1 MHLGL
6 IMECDYREGRT
17 QEEAFDEAFA
27 TAELAETIG
36 FDGVWLAERHFAGP
50 RNPLDPQGAGIP
62 SVASSPLIFATAILS
77 RTSRLRVGTA
87 VLVLPLG
94 HPVRLAEEV
103 ATLDQIS
110 RGRLDLGIGR
120 SGFPRA
126 YQGYD
131 IPYAESRE
139 RFQEYL
145 EIMRQAWT
153 QERFSYAGKY
163 YTFNDVCLIP
173 KPYQKPHPPLRYAAT
188 TKETFA
194 LMGRLGLPIFVG
206 LRGMTVSDL
215 TTAIA
220 EYRQVWRQSG
230 HAGEGSVILRVPV
243 YVAETQE
250 QALAEPEASTLV
262 SYARLRQSFAKSAGE
277 SGTNATEER
286 AERAARLSTITYDD
300 LLRERLAYG
309 TSQMVA
315 ERLRHWRD
323 TLGLSGI
330 LMESNVGGQMAP
342 ERVTNSVRLFAQEVA
357 PALREARS

>member
-1 MHLGL
+1 MHVGL

-27 TAELAETIG
+27 TAETAETLG

-62 SVASSPLIFATAILS
+62 SVVSAPLIFATAILS

-94 HPVRLAEEV
+94 HPVRMAEEV
-103 ATLDQIS
+103 ATIDHIS

-139 RFQEYL
+139 RFREYL
-145 EIMRQAWT
+145 EVMRQAWT
-153 QERFSYAGKY
+153 QERFSYAGQY
-163 YTFNDVCLIP
+163 YTFKDVCLIP
-173 KPYQKPHPPLRYAAT
+173 KPYQKPYPPLRYAAT

-206 LRGMTVSDL
+206 LRGMTASEL
-215 TTAIA
+215 MTSIG
-220 EYRQVWRQSG
+220 EYRQVWRESG
-230 HAGEGSVILRVPV
+230 HAGEGSVVLRVPV

-250 QALAEPEASTLV
+250 QALSEAEASTML
-262 SYARLRQSFAKSAGE
+262 SYARLRQSLAKSAGE
-277 SGTNATEER
+277 FGTTLNEER
-286 AERAARLSTITYDD
+286 AERAARLATITYED

-309 TSQMVA
+309 TPQMVA
-315 ERLRHWRD
+315 ERLGHWRD
-323 TLGLSGI
+323 TLGLSGVLI
-330 LMESNVGGQMAP
+330 EPNVGGQMVP
-342 ERVTNSVRLFAQEVA
+342 ERVRNSIRLFAQEVA
-357 PALREARS
+357 PALR